1 VSQLLTLA
9 NTPGAYWPASVSG
22 HFHLRRGLS
31 MAEPNSRLIVLIG
44 MAKFFLALFTLAV
57 AVLIGAFVFA
67 ALTL

>member
-1 VSQLLTLA
+1 
-9 NTPGAYWPASVSG
+9 
-22 HFHLRRGLS
+22 